1 MFSNDIFKRLVW
13 WWHMPVIPAPRR
25 KAEAGGSIVQA
36 QLGLQSLSKNPLR
49 ETEREKDVYINIY
62 AIYVYT

>member
-1 MFSNDIFKRLVW
+1 MVVAHACNSSSQ
-13 WWHMPVIPAPRR
+13 

-49 ETEREKDVYINIY
+49 ETEGEKDVYINIY